1 VFRGAVVALTLALC
15 ASALADPTGKN
26 VVTPKKQQQQQ
37 IVQTRKVIYYVH
49 TSASAIPVPIER
61 VLGFTTTTIPM
72 EIIGRLPEH

>member
-15 ASALADPTGKN
+15 AAALADPTGKN
-26 VVTPKKQQQQQ
+26 VVTPKKQQ

-72 EIIGRLPEH
+72 QIIGRLPEH